1 MSGAENVE
9 LPAKNP
15 LADDEEKGNRKR
27 KKSAYFKSFKPYDER
42 SCSDILCLL
51 LMLFFVVLWIV
62 LLAVAF
68 VEGKPEVLYRATD
81 YHGNICGSEA
91 AATTKDGEFPV
102 NLKAAR
108 VGVMPRL
115 IDDFILEAKRTT
127 ENMAI
132 SMPVVTTMC
141 AEECPKS
148 GAVFCDY
155 SFLQRMASEAGEVW
169 ATNPLVDT
177 KPKEPKTQ
185 ALRILQKTATENRAL
200 IKINPALEN
209 VVKGKC
215 LMETEKPVGYTKSAF
230 DFCMDVYFSCDRIIV
245 DTKPI
250 LGRCVPDF
258 ADPQVNLE
266 QRCVDPVKATNCTTT
281 KDFDVECIPNDL
293 KAKAGSPGRTAVVTP
308 KVRGDGLGTEFSDED
323 KKRCSKIQKFDRTIT
338 EDIPQMAI
346 LESIIE
352 AASSFS
358 RYVTAVQKAWVETT
372 LCGLFMPMI
381 VGFVFLLIIGKFARC
396 IVWISIILL
405 EACFIAG
412 SLIFLQK
419 AGVIQLPGQ
428 ATSTLPDTLA
438 PVDPAQSQY
447 YQIAGWVFT
456 LFAVIFFCVVLFLRS
471 TIVDAIRVIRISAK
485 AVTKNCSILLWPL
498 VSFFCIG
505 VVSALFCMIGVLLM
519 SSGEMIQSKIIGN
532 STDSMLNNTGVTDVL
547 VMKTEDTI
555 KYLGLFDLFMWVW
568 LCEFIQAIG
577 IFTIGGDVAEW
588 YFTDT
593 SAVADANDDEDGAKG
608 SCCDKC
614 KNNGG
619 VCGAFCHTMRLHA
632 GTAAFG
638 ALVLAI
644 IKFIKWWIQLMVN
657 EIQKANGENKCLKYI
672 LMCVMCIVHCFERCI
687 KYLSKNAYL
696 YSTIRG
702 TSFCWSAYK
711 SFVLLWNN
719 FARFGATG
727 ISSAV
732 IMLFGKLAIMMTSTL
747 AVYYSIEYN
756 SDYQNI
762 ESENNISNMGQFF
775 ITFVVLCMS
784 YVVAEIFFGVYNIAT
799 DSIMICYCFDVED
812 GNGEAFA
819 QKMGFELD
827 IKKTKEEDAEG
838 ESGGITCCA
847 CLPCCK
853 KGKTDTDE

>member
-1 MSGAENVE
+1 
-9 LPAKNP
+9 
-15 LADDEEKGNRKR
+15 
-27 KKSAYFKSFKPYDER
+27 
-42 SCSDILCLL
+42 
-51 LMLFFVVLWIV
+51 
-62 LLAVAF
+62 
-68 VEGKPEVLYRATD
+68 
-81 YHGNICGSEA
+81 
-91 AATTKDGEFPV
+91 
-102 NLKAAR
+102 
-108 VGVMPRL
+108 
-115 IDDFILEAKRTT
+115 
-127 ENMAI
+127 MAL
-132 SMPVVTTMC
+132 SMPVVTTLC
-141 AEECPKS
+141 AKECPKT
-148 GAVFCDY
+148 GAIFCDY
-155 SFLQRMASEAGEVW
+155 KFLHQMHSGDKNGWE
-169 ATNPLVDT
+169 TNPLEDT
-177 KPKEPKTQ
+177 ELSKTKTHVE
-185 ALRILQKTATENRAL
+185 RILRKTATENRAQ
-200 IKINPALEN
+200 IKIVPALEN
-209 VVKGKC
+209 VVKAKC
-215 LMETEKPVGYTKSAF
+215 ITETEVPTGYKKSAF
-230 DFCMDVYFSCDRIIV
+230 DFCMETFYSCDRIIV
-245 DTKPI
+245 DSKPI

-258 ADPQVNLE
+258 KDPVQNLE
-266 QRCVDPVKATNCTTT
+266 QRCIDPKQNGPDSNCTTT
-281 KDFDVECIPNDL
+281 ADFDVECIPDDL
-293 KAKAGSPGRTAVVTP
+293 EAKAGSPGKKAIVTP
-308 KVRGDGLGTEFSDED
+308 KAVDLGTQFTEEDE
-323 KKRCSKIQKFDRTIT
+323 KLCSKIQKYDRTIT

-346 LESIIE
+346 LGRIVA

-358 RYVTAVQKAWVETT
+358 RYVTAVQKAWLETT
-372 LCGLFMPMI
+372 ICGLFMPMI
-381 VGFVFLLIIGKFARC
+381 VGFVFLLIIGKFAGC
-396 IVWISIILL
+396 VVWLSIILL

-419 AGVIQLPGQ
+419 AGVIELPGQ
-428 ATSTLPDTLA
+428 ATSSLPDTFA
-438 PVDPAQSQY
+438 PVDPAQSQS

-456 LFAVIFFCVVLFLRS
+456 LFAVIFFCVILFLRS

-505 VVSALFCMIGVLLM
+505 VISALFCMIGVLLM
-519 SSGEMIQSKIIGN
+519 SSGKMIESKLAN
-532 STDSMLNNTGVTDVL
+532 NTDSMLNNTEGIGIEGVL
-547 VMKTEDTI
+547 VMQTEDTI

-568 LCEFIQAIG
+568 LCEFVQAIG

-593 SAVADANDDEDGAKG
+593 SAAAANDDEDGAKEN
-608 SCCDKC
+608 CCDKC

-619 VCGAFCHTMRLHA
+619 VCGAFCHTMRLHT

-638 ALVLAI
+638 SLILAI
-644 IKFIKWWIQLMVN
+644 VKMIKWWIQYMVN

-732 IMLFGKLAIMMTSTL
+732 VMLFGKLAIMMTSTL

-762 ESENNISNMGQFF
+762 ESDNNISNMGQFF

-784 YVVAEIFFGVYNIAT
+784 YVVAEIFFGVYDIAT

-838 ESGGITCCA
+838 DSGGITCCA

>member
-1 MSGAENVE
+1 MSNAENVE

-15 LADDEEKGNRKR
+15 LADDEEKGDRKR

-51 LMLFFVVLWIV
+51 LILFFIVLWIV
-62 LLAVAF
+62 LLVVAF
-68 VEGKPEVLYRATD
+68 VEGKPQVLYRATD
-81 YHGNICGSEA
+81 YHGNICGSA
-91 AATTKDGEFPV
+91 VKATNTAGEYPV
-102 NLKAAR
+102 NLKEAR

-155 SFLQRMASEAGEVW
+155 SFLQRMVAESGETW
-169 ATNPLVDT
+169 SKNPLVDT
-177 KPKEPKTQ
+177 DLKKPKTQ
-185 ALRILQKTATENRAL
+185 VMRILRNTATTNRAL
-200 IKINPALEN
+200 IKLNPNLESI
-209 VVKGKC
+209 VKGKC
-215 LMETEKPVGYTKSAF
+215 MMETEKPIGYVAKSAF
-230 DFCMDVYFSCDRIIV
+230 DFCMDVYYSCDRIIV

-258 ADPQVNLE
+258 ADPLVNLE
-266 QRCVDPVKATNCTTT
+266 QRCVDPVLATNCTTT
-281 KDFDVECIPNDL
+281 KDFDVNCIPNDL
-293 KAKAGSPGRTAVVTP
+293 EGKAGSPGKNAMVTP
-308 KVRGDGLGTEFSDED
+308 KSRGDGLGTQFSDED
-323 KKRCSKIQKFDRTIT
+323 KKRCSKIQNFNRKIT

-346 LESIIE
+346 LESIVE

-358 RYVTAVQKAWVETT
+358 RYVTAVQKAWLETT

-381 VGFVFLLIIGKFARC
+381 VGFAFLLIIGKFARC

-428 ATSTLPDTLA
+428 ATETLPSTLA

-456 LFAVIFFCVVLFLRS
+456 LFAVIFFCVILFLRS

-519 SSGEMIQSKIIGN
+519 SSGEMIQSKLAN
-532 STDSMLNNTGVTDVL
+532 STEGMLNNTGVTDVL

-593 SAVADANDDEDGAKG
+593 SAVADANDDEDKKEN
-608 SCCDKC
+608 CCDKC

-638 ALVLAI
+638 SLVLAI
-644 IKFIKWWIQLMVN
+644 IKFIKWWIQYMVN
-657 EIQKANGENKCLKYI
+657 EIQKANGDNKCLKYI

-827 IKKTKEEDAEG
+827 IKKTKEEDSVA